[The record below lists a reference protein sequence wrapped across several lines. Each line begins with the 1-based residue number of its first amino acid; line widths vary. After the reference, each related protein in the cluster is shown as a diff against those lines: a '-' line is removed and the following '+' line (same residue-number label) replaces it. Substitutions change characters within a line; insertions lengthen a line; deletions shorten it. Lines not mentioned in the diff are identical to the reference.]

1 MRSAFLVA
9 NYVIIISDGRKGK
22 EKRLGMKIE
31 PDVMADLSVVFH
43 LFILI
48 YSLQILPQEFFFIN
62 LYQKFMMT
70 ESCC

>member
-9 NYVIIISDGRKGK
+9 NYVIIISDGRKGE

-48 YSLQILPQEFFFIN
+48 YSLQILPQEFFFMN

-70 ESCC
+70 EYC